1 MSNAVVDHVINN
13 RVSPPTDTPIGASAE
28 NVTYS
33 EETTYS
39 SGSVGSAI
47 SGLKENLSEL
57 GLSVVNGAINVT
69 YTV

>member
-13 RVSPPTDTPIGASAE
+13 RVSPPTDTPIGASAD
-28 NVTYS
+28 NITYDP
-33 EETTYS
+33 TGTYQA
-39 SGSVGSAI
+39 GSVGKEI
-47 SGLKENLSEL
+47 SELKENLSEL